1 VASRGLAYVA
11 LAWYTIGT
19 DSIHVIHYTHLI
31 LRIPEVIMLRDRS
44 LPPLLQYIVDQGLR
58 AEEEEASLKLLPMGE
73 LCQELGVSRGK
84 AREELIA
91 AQAWG
96 VVEMRPGD
104 GTYVRPLDFYTPI
117 RTLLLY
123 GVMLDKENFSR
134 YYELR
139 VKLEVAFWDSATC
152 GLTSDDLE
160 ELGRIVE
167 SAEKKLG
174 GHPVEIPHWEHR
186 QFHLRIFARLDN
198 EFVLGLL
205 RAYWDAYEAVGLHM
219 YFDYRYYEDMW
230 SSHRA
235 MLNSIV
241 VGQYDEG
248 REALI
253 QHFGLLGDRLQGE
266 RERG

>member
-1 VASRGLAYVA
+1 
-11 LAWYTIGT
+11 
-19 DSIHVIHYTHLI
+19 
-31 LRIPEVIMLRDRS
+31 MLRDTS

-58 AEEEEASLKLLPMGE
+58 GEDEEERASKLLPMGE

-84 AREELIA
+84 VREELIA

-104 GTYVRPLDFYTPI
+104 GTYVQPLDFYTPI

-123 GVMLDKENFSR
+123 GVMLDRENFSR

-139 VKLEVAFWDSATC
+139 VQLEVAFWDDATR
-152 GLTSDDLE
+152 GLGPEDKE
-160 ELGRIVE
+160 ELERIVE
-167 SAEKKLG
+167 SAEGRLR
-174 GHPVEIPHWEHR
+174 GHPVEIPHREHR
-186 QFHLRIFARLDN
+186 QFHLLIFSRLDN
-198 EFVLGLL
+198 DFVLGLL

-235 MLNSIV
+235 MLNAIV
-241 VGQYDEG
+241 TGQYDEG

-253 QHFGLLGDRLQGE
+253 QHFGLLGDRLQDRRDKG
-266 RERG
+266 